1 MAHVE
6 HTRSLPDLLGS
17 LVDDISMLFRK
28 EVQLAKAEAGEKIEM
43 ILNSAQKLAIGIV
56 LAIGAVGVL
65 LAAIVSGLAAI
76 FVAWGMGIA
85 LANGLSGL
93 IVAVV
98 FGLIAWSMISS
109 AISSMK
115 AEKLNMDR
123 TMHSL
128 ARDAA
133 VVTEKQHA

>member
-28 EVQLAKAEAGEKIEM
+28 EVELAKAEAGEKIENV
-43 ILNSAQKLAIGIV
+43 LNSAQKLAIGAVIG
-56 LAIGAVGVL
+56 IGAVGVL
-65 LAAIVSGLAAI
+65 LAAIVSGLAAL
-76 FVAWGMGIA
+76 FVAWGMGA
-85 LANGLSGL
+85 TLANSLSGL
-93 IVAVV
+93 IVAGV
-98 FGLIAWSMISS
+98 FGLIAWNLVNS
-109 AISSMK
+109 AISAMK